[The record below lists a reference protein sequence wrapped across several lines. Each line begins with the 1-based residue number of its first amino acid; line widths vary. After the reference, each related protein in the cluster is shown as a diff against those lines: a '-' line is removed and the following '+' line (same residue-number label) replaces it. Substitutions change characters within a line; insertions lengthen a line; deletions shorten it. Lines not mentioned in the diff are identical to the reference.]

1 MTKHKKSKLPRTL
14 RRRSRRLQQRKRTMK
29 RGGMTRTPTTATAA
43 TAARR
48 YMVHNVLPLFQEFQ
62 YRIGDHPKSDSIVRK
77 GERVFPTIVDIPAD
91 DALKASITELTK
103 EWKSTEKNAE
113 KALGLYN
120 KLLQTLKDAEKRQ
133 KKETPETPRRAE
145 GTFASSPLYGP
156 LSSITPL
163 SLLRQEPFGT
173 PPFVAKPDLT
183 TPLKPSG
190 IEKVSQSVLLSPST
204 TLAFAP
210 TLDNESAVKKLFD
223 DDDEDDHDNKKTPL
237 SSPSKMRSP
246 PRLKSKSRHR
256 DRRP

>member
-14 RRRSRRLQQRKRTMK
+14 RRRSRRHQQRKRTMK
-29 RGGMTRTPTTATAA
+29 RGGMTRTPTTATA
-43 TAARR
+43 RR

-62 YRIGDHPKSDSIVRK
+62 NIIGQRPKSDSIVRK

-156 LSSITPL
+156 LSSIAPL

-183 TPLKPSG
+183 TPLKLSG

-204 TLAFAP
+204 IRSFAP
-210 TLDNESAVKKLFD
+210 TKQDDGEMIIRSILFD
-223 DDDEDDHDNKKTPL
+223 DEYEYDNKKTPL
-237 SSPSKMRSP
+237 SSP
-246 PRLKSKSRHR
+246 LKSR
-256 DRRP
+256 

>member
-14 RRRSRRLQQRKRTMK
+14 RRHQQRKRTMK
-29 RGGMTRTPTTATAA
+29 RGGMTRTPTAA

-48 YMVHNVLPLFQEFQ
+48 YMVHSVLPLFHEFQ
-62 YRIGDHPKSDSIVRK
+62 NIIGEHRKSDSIVRK

-91 DALKASITELTK
+91 DALKASITELK
-103 EWKSTEKNAE
+103 NEWKSTEKNAE

-145 GTFASSPLYGP
+145 GAFSSSPMYVS

-173 PPFVAKPDLT
+173 PSFVAKPDST
-183 TPLKPSG
+183 TPLKLSG
-190 IEKVSQSVLLSPST
+190 IEKVSQSVLSSPST
-204 TLAFAP
+204 IRSFAP
-210 TLDNESAVKKLFD
+210 TKQDDGEMIIRSILFD
-223 DDDEDDHDNKKTPL
+223 DEDEYEYDNKKTPL
-237 SSPSKMRSP
+237 SSP
-246 PRLKSKSRHR
+246 LKSR
-256 DRRP
+256 